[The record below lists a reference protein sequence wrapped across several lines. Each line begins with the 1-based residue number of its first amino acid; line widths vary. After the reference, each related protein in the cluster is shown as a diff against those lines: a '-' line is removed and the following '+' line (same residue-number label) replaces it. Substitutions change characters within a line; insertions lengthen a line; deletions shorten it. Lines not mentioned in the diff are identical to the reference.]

1 MKNLLFLLLF
11 SGLFLACE
19 QEQIGSSID
28 RQLENAVSVSSN
40 DLAGDWEVSLYRDD
54 DDDKT
59 SDFASYTFTFEE
71 NGSIKVFKD
80 GSLLTS
86 GKYELSYDNRVIDFE
101 FDGDDGPL
109 DEMDED
115 WVILTQTANEL
126 RLREFDDDDDDDDDD
141 LLNFRRI

>member
-19 QEQIGSSID
+19 QEQICSSID

-71 NGSIKVFKD
+71 NGSIKVLKD
-80 GSLLTS
+80 GSLLPS
-86 GKYELSYDNRVIDFE
+86 GKYELSYDNRVVDFE

-126 RLREFDDDDDDDDDD
+126 RLREFDDDDDDDDD